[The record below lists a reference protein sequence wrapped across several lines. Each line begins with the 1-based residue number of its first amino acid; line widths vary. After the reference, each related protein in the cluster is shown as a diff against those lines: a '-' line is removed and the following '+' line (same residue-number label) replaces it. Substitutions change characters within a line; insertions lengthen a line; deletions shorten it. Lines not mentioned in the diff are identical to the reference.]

1 MAATYDVLYQYPTVE
16 FLGGTQTRDVM
27 AVGYQTKPHGV
38 VFEARIPRNIY
49 SAHEVNSEG
58 IGYSGEIESV
68 FTHPGVVDATWAQA
82 ANSAGFLIDE
92 LVLNVESTSGNS
104 SATLTVPFS
113 RMAPETLAPLV
124 AHLRDQLDAAEAL

>member
-1 MAATYDVLYQYPTVE
+1 MADGYDVLYQYPTVE
-16 FLGGTQTRDVM
+16 FLGGSQTRDVV

-49 SAHEVNSEG
+49 SAKEVNSEG

-68 FTHPGVVDATWAQA
+68 FTHPGVTDATWRQV
-82 ANSAGFLIDE
+82 ANAAGFLIDE
-92 LVLNVESTSGNS
+92 LDLIVTSASGNS
-104 SATLTVPFS
+104 AATLTVPFS

-124 AHLRDQLDAAEAL
+124 SHLRDQLDAAEGL